1 MFQAILSSA
10 AIELTASYRRGGS
23 KTVHI
28 TFAALF
34 RPSGDWKL
42 EDYAL
47 QATRFKNGLTPVSAY
62 FLLLMDN
69 SSITSI

>member
-10 AIELTASYRRGGS
+10 AIELTSSYRRGGS
-23 KTVHI
+23 KKVHI

-42 EDYAL
+42 EDNAL
-47 QATRFKNGLTPVSAY
+47 QATSFKNRLTPVSAY
-62 FLLLMDN
+62 RLLLMGN
-69 SSITSI
+69 S